1 VRTRT
6 GFAITA
12 LGGRSSF
19 AGDPGLFLVLLP
31 FESSSLID
39 IGMGLPQIALLLI
52 GHAAADPLQ
61 RPKPSR
67 KVKGK

>member
-12 LGGRSSF
+12 LGGRRSF
-19 AGDPGLFLVLLP
+19 AGDLGFLVLLP
-31 FESSSLID
+31 FESSSFID
-39 IGMGLPQIALLLI
+39 IGVGLPQIALLLI